1 MPGVTIPMNLLSG
14 TGTYALISAIA
25 SVHPGFVVEVL
36 DRIKDH
42 IIFCV
47 QNDQEISGFIDLKNK
62 NRN

>member
-1 MPGVTIPMNLLSG
+1 MPGVTISMNLLSG

-25 SVHPGFVVEVL
+25 GVHPGFVGEIL
-36 DRIKDH
+36 ERIQDP